1 MKTEFSGPFKIHCVE
16 QHTCYETFYEFYKY
30 MCLCLEAIVDCS
42 AHAELNLTDGTWEW
56 DSESK
61 VKAQGLLQ
69 VLKSS
74 QMEKW
79 TWHG

>member
-1 MKTEFSGPFKIHCVE
+1 
-16 QHTCYETFYEFYKY
+16 

>member
-1 MKTEFSGPFKIHCVE
+1 MKTEFSGLFKIHCVE

-30 MCLCLEAIVDCS
+30 MCLCLEAIVDRS
-42 AHAELNLTDGTWEW
+42 AHAELNLNDGTWKW
-56 DSESK
+56 DSESTR
-61 VKAQGLLQ
+61 LLQ